1 MNIGSILESMLFIS
15 GEAMSFKKLSKYT
28 SIEIADLESAAD
40 ELAKKYNEEGRGLR
54 ILIKDKEVQMV
65 TAGENSKYVESFM
78 KADIEGE
85 LSRAALEVLSV
96 VAYRGP
102 IPRSKIEEIRGVN
115 CSFTLRHLL
124 IRGLVERIDNPSDAR
139 TYLYRISFDFLK
151 KLGVEKVEDL
161 PRFEE
166 LKNKK
171 ILEERFVENAEA
183 KEEGVSVQKE
193 VVQPNAQQ
201 ASSDLVE
208 GAAEQGTDKDVEI
221 EQSAVSVEA
230 AAAGQ
235 SADQVQA
242 EAQDQVAGQT
252 NNNIQQ

>member
-1 MNIGSILESMLFIS
+1 MNIGSIIESMLFIS
-15 GEAMSFKKLSKYT
+15 GEPMSFKKLSKYT
-28 SIEIADLESAAD
+28 SIEVADLENAAVD
-40 ELAKKYNEEGRGLR
+40 LAKKYNEEARGLR

-65 TAGENSKYVESFM
+65 TAGENSKYVENYM

-151 KLGVEKVEDL
+151 KLGVEKAEHL

-166 LKNKK
+166 LRNKK

-183 KEEGVSVQKE
+183 KEEGAVPQKE
-193 VVQPNAQQ
+193 ADASGQKQDIVQEAG
-201 ASSDLVE
+201 ASPEQTVIDASRSGISDLPSDLNTKTPDS
-208 GAAEQGTDKDVEI
+208 GP
-221 EQSAVSVEA
+221 S
-230 AAAGQ
+230 
-235 SADQVQA
+235 
-242 EAQDQVAGQT
+242 QDQS
-252 NNNIQQ
+252 NNNSQ